1 VKDES
6 VVARLQR
13 VVDVLGPQC
22 ALSLLGRVLE
32 LAEADGDTRRALYGD
47 GRCLGD
53 AYLRLARSALPKET
67 SQLIFDNP
75 GESGTAAAE
84 RCRASGP
91 GDPREQELELAR
103 AWIVRALEP
112 LSPAERYDLLSDLL
126 VTPRGVGS

>member
-1 VKDES
+1 VKDKS

-53 AYLRLARSALPKET
+53 AYLRFARGALPKET
-67 SQLIFDNP
+67 SQLIFGNP
-75 GESGTAAAE
+75 SESGTAAAE
-84 RCRASGP
+84 RWASSGRD
-91 GDPREQELELAR
+91 DPREQELELAR
-103 AWIVRALEP
+103 AWIVQALEP

-126 VTPRGVGS
+126 VTPRVTGS